1 MYPHN
6 GECLLDLSG
15 FEHLEAV
22 LDVVYNPFET
32 RLLFEARRL
41 GVRTGGGLPMLVAQA
56 KYAAE
61 YFTGR
66 AIDDAVIPDIASDIF
81 ADRANL
87 VLVGMPSSGKSS
99 VGKGCAKLLGKRF
112 VDLDEEIERRSGRR
126 IPDIFAEDGEAAF
139 RALERAVCADVTKE
153 SGLIVATGGGAVLDG
168 ENVRCMRQNGVVV
181 WLKRPLEA
189 LDVGGYRPLSKSTEA
204 LREMEA
210 RRTPLYSAAAHAVV
224 ENTGTFEQ
232 TVESVKEAFYEISR
246 RQWA

>member
-1 MYPHN
+1 M
-6 GECLLDLSG
+6 
-15 FEHLEAV
+15 
-22 LDVVYNPFET
+22 
-32 RLLFEARRL
+32 
-41 GVRTGGGLPMLVAQA
+41 
-56 KYAAE
+56 
-61 YFTGR
+61 
-66 AIDDAVIPDIASDIF
+66 
-81 ADRANL
+81 
-87 VLVGMPSSGKSS
+87 
-99 VGKGCAKLLGKRF
+99 
-112 VDLDEEIERRSGRR
+112 
-126 IPDIFAEDGEAAF
+126 
-139 RALERAVCADVTKE
+139 CADVTKE
-153 SGLIVATGGGAVLDG
+153 SGLVVATGGGAVLDG